1 HWRRIYEQCRNVSR
15 FDLQLTVTQGE
26 DPMWTTRRH
35 LRELQ
40 RYSKAHNNRPK
51 CEYRVDTHG
60 GMTVYSGSNQ
70 SLRYLRIYDK
80 QRESKLDQWHGAT
93 RYEVQFNGKA

>member
-1 HWRRIYEQCRNVSR
+1 MRTTALALADVEIHAGMFGRPWGANGYEGFSVGHLEYGERSMDVICRLHSGVAHAHWRRIYEQCRNVSR

-40 RYSKAHNNRPK
+40 RYSKAH
-51 CEYRVDTHG
+51 
-60 GMTVYSGSNQ
+60 
-70 SLRYLRIYDK
+70 
-80 QRESKLDQWHGAT
+80 
-93 RYEVQFNGKA
+93 